1 MMPQKKNPDVLELI
15 RGKTGQVLGH
25 MIDLLVS
32 LKGLPMT
39 YDRDLQ
45 EDKRGLFASLDVV
58 ESVVNI
64 LADLISKIEVDEAAA
79 LDSIDNGKGKG
90 FALATDIAEYLVKR
104 GVPFRDAHYQVGKL
118 VAFCIENNLKFKDL
132 SLEQWQAHLSSCDE
146 DLLDLLSAQASVA
159 NRNSYGGTGFKQVE
173 LQINESGLRLEELER
188 DFNLMRERMR
198 IKI

>member
-1 MMPQKKNPDVLELI
+1 
-15 RGKTGQVLGH
+15 
-25 MIDLLVS
+25 S

-45 EDKRGLFASLDVV
+45 EDKRGLFASLDVF

-64 LADLISKIEVDEAAA
+64 LADLISKIEVDESAA

-90 FALATDIAEYLVKR
+90 FALATDIAEYLVKY

-146 DLLDLLSAQASVA
+146 DLLDLISAQASVA

-173 LQINESGLRLEELER
+173 LQINNADILLKALSSEFEAMR
-188 DFNLMRERMR
+188 DRMK

>member
-1 MMPQKKNPDVLELI
+1 
-15 RGKTGQVLGH
+15 
-25 MIDLLVS
+25 
-32 LKGLPMT
+32 MT

-132 SLEQWQAHLSSCDE
+132 SLEQWREHIPEADEYILKILSPRE
-146 DLLDLLSAQASVA
+146 SV
-159 NRNSYGGTGFKQVE
+159 NRRNTYGGTGFSQVKI
-173 LQINESGLRLEELER
+173 QIQNAKRKL
-188 DFNLMRERMR
+188 
-198 IKI
+198 